1 MNKENVET
9 CQNEPA
15 RLTATNDKNGT
26 ASDVVAGSERMR
38 GAQAVFRAI
47 DLLKL
52 VGLNH
57 EHGIS
62 LASLV
67 AATGLDRGTAYR
79 LLSSLVQSRM
89 LARDED
95 KLYRLGL
102 EAMQLGLATMS
113 RIPIMERCRPT
124 MIRLARRT
132 EDTVYLVVRN
142 GDYAHCVHYEQ
153 GAFPIKALVLQVG
166 GLRLLGVGSAGTAL
180 MATLSD
186 VELEAFHARH
196 AAELP
201 PERSS
206 LSHLRRQV
214 VHIRQDGYAYTD
226 NLVATGVSGVGMSFQ
241 VTPGTYAA
249 ISVGAIRSRM
259 DDERRLWIAELM
271 KEELRSAG
279 WGLMPGG

>member
-1 MNKENVET
+1 MGVRIVNIQRVT
-9 CQNEPA
+9 DAEP
-15 RLTATNDKNGT
+15 
-26 ASDVVAGSERMR
+26 ERTR

-79 LLSSLVQSRM
+79 LLSSLLQSGM
-89 LARDED
+89 LARDDD

-102 EAMQLGLATMS
+102 ESMQLGLATMS
-113 RIPIMERCRPT
+113 RAPIMDRCRPA
-124 MIRLARRT
+124 MIRIARRT

-153 GAFPIKALVLQVG
+153 GTFPIKALVLQVG

-180 MATLSD
+180 MSTLTD
-186 VELEAFHARH
+186 AELASFHARH
-196 AAELP
+196 ASKLP
-201 PERSS
+201 AERSS
-206 LSHLRRQV
+206 LSHLRRQMAL
-214 VHIRQDGYAYTD
+214 IRKQGYACTD
-226 NLVATGVSGVGMSFQ
+226 NLVATGVSGVGMAFQ

-249 ISVGAIRSRM
+249 ISVGAIRSRL
-259 DDERRLWIAELM
+259 DDERREWIAGLM
-271 KEELRSAG
+271 KEELQNSG
-279 WGLMPGG
+279 WGLI

>member
-1 MNKENVET
+1 MCTPTPLSSRDKYLRSVHIVNKS
-9 CQNEPA
+9 QDD
-15 RLTATNDKNGT
+15 R
-26 ASDVVAGSERMR
+26 VA
-38 GAQAVFRAI
+38 GAQAVFRAM

-57 EHGIS
+57 ERGIT

-67 AATGLDRGTAYR
+67 AGTGLDRSTAYR
-79 LLSSLVQSRM
+79 LISSLVQTGLVS
-89 LARDED
+89 RDER

-113 RIPIMERCRPT
+113 RVPIVERCRPL

-142 GDYAHCVHYEQ
+142 GDFAHCVHYEE
-153 GAFPIKALVLQVG
+153 GPFPIKALVLQVG

-180 MATLSD
+180 MATLD
-186 VELEAFHARH
+186 DAEIEAFHARH
-196 AAELP
+196 KADLP
-201 PERSS
+201 PERNA
-206 LSHLRRQV
+206 LAYLKRQVAQVRRQG
-214 VHIRQDGYAYTD
+214 HAFTD
-226 NLVATGVSGVGMSFQ
+226 NLVADGVSGVGMNFE

-259 DDERRLWIAELM
+259 QDARRHWIADLM
-271 KEELRSAG
+271 QAELRASGFGSAG
-279 WGLMPGG
+279 QG

>member
-1 MNKENVET
+1 VNKS
-9 CQNEPA
+9 Q
-15 RLTATNDKNGT
+15 
-26 ASDVVAGSERMR
+26 ASRVA
-38 GAQAVFRAI
+38 GAQAVFRAM

-57 EHGIS
+57 ERGMA

-67 AATGLDRGTAYR
+67 AATGLDRSTAYR
-79 LLSSLVQSRM
+79 LLSSLVQTG
-89 LARDED
+89 LVARDER

-113 RIPIMERCRPT
+113 RAPIVERCRPL

-142 GDYAHCVHYEQ
+142 GDFAHCVHYEE

-180 MATLSD
+180 MATLD
-186 VELEAFHARH
+186 DAVEDFHARH
-196 AAELP
+196 KADLP
-201 PERSS
+201 PERNA
-206 LSHLRRQV
+206 LSHLKRQVSQVRRQG
-214 VHIRQDGYAYTD
+214 HAFTD
-226 NLVATGVSGVGMSFQ
+226 NLVADGVSGVGMNFE

-259 DDERRLWIAELM
+259 QDARRNWIADLM
-271 KEELRSAG
+271 QAELRASGFGSAG
-279 WGLMPGG
+279 RG